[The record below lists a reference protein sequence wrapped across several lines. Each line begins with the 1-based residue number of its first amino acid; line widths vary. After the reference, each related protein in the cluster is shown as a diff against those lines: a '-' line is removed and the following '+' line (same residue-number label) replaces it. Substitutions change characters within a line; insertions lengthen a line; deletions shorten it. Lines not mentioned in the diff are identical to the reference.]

1 MRALNIPC
9 YMLLETRDQS
19 LLFCFRKQCVCVCNV
34 AHSLQISD
42 VPFMSALALRRCFLV
57 KYVTGNDVFCFFIN
71 KDPFVD
77 KILQGV
83 ISVCVELGD
92 LL

>member
-1 MRALNIPC
+1 M
-9 YMLLETRDQS
+9 
-19 LLFCFRKQCVCVCNV
+19 
-34 AHSLQISD
+34 QISD

-57 KYVTGNDVFCFFIN
+57 KYVTGNDMFCFGFFIN

-83 ISVCVELGD
+83 ISVCAELGPTVACTVYKYI
-92 LL
+92 